1 LHRYQNWE
9 TESSLFVIPKHT
21 AYDVVIL
28 GSSHGRIF
36 SSSKNHLR
44 VENILN
50 KKILNISKQAG
61 GLLPEKLFLHYFYW
75 RNNTTPNIIF
85 FIDPAFFYSDRWN
98 EKNFFLEDEPLR
110 LPFLLQAWRNGVNQD
125 ILINY
130 VRSKFSI
137 YWMTSRTPKSGDS
150 NLHAL
155 EYRDPA
161 AVTKRLKFLYFDGLK
176 EESFDHYTAILR
188 DLVVEAASHHTKIT
202 FIFPTTL
209 LGDLPGTPE
218 VKAALAEIKKDYPLD
233 FYDYSNAITD
243 VELFNDHDH
252 LNTAGVVEF
261 SKKYLKP
268 LTDTMT
274 TTTP

>member
-1 LHRYQNWE
+1 LL
-9 TESSLFVIPKHT
+9 SCIKSKLS
-21 AYDVVIL
+21 AY
-28 GSSHGRIF
+28 
-36 SSSKNHLR
+36 
-44 VENILN
+44 
-50 KKILNISKQAG
+50 
-61 GLLPEKLFLHYFYW
+61 
-75 RNNTTPNIIF
+75 F
-85 FIDPAFFYSDRWN
+85 FIS
-98 EKNFFLEDEPLR
+98 
-110 LPFLLQAWRNGVNQD
+110 
-125 ILINY
+125 
-130 VRSKFSI
+130 
-137 YWMTSRTPKSGDS
+137 
-150 NLHAL
+150 
-155 EYRDPA
+155 
-161 AVTKRLKFLYFDGLK
+161 
-176 EESFDHYTAILR
+176 
-188 DLVVEAASHHTKIT
+188 